1 MSTPPNRK
9 GKSVE
14 QIYQKKTQREHIL
27 LRPDTYV
34 GSVEAQQENCWVYD
48 AKSSRMR
55 YKPLTYV
62 PGLYKIFDEILVNSA
77 DNYVRSAGTKEPMD
91 ALKVE
96 FDADAGWIKVW
107 NNGNSIPVQ
116 IHKEHK
122 MYVPEM
128 VFGHLLTSDN
138 YDDTEAKITGGRN
151 GYGAKLTN
159 IFSTKFIIETG
170 DKKNKKKYKQV
181 FTKNMDKREDPKV
194 TDYSGSGYTQIQFWP
209 DLAKFGMQK
218 LDKDIIDLITKRTY
232 DIAGTSGKSL
242 KVYLN
247 GEKLPVQTF
256 AEYSMLFMEGE
267 TQKVH
272 EKSHERWEILCALS
286 TEGFQQVSFVNSIN
300 TLKGGTHVDHVAG
313 QIVEQIMEKANK
325 KNKGGMQIKSHHVK
339 QHLSIFVNCQIENP
353 AFSSQ
358 TKETLTTKVSKFGS
372 KCEISDN
379 FISKML
385 KIGVVEAVLS
395 FAKLKEQMD
404 LQKNLSG
411 AKAAKSQRVNI
422 PKLEDANFAGTKR
435 SEEAT
440 LILTEG
446 DSAKSLAV
454 AGLSVIGR
462 DKYGVFPL
470 RGKMINVREANMK
483 QAMDNAELSNLIQ
496 ILGIDMKRKYTSAQG
511 LRYGSVMCMT
521 DQDLDGSHIK
531 GLIMNM
537 FHHWWPDLCKV
548 QGFLKEFAT
557 PIVKVTKAQQVH
569 TFFTLRE
576 YEQWKEKTADSK
588 SWKTKYYKGL
598 GTSTTAEA
606 KEYFKDLN
614 KHQLDYAWQGDADGE
629 AIDLAFNKKRADDRK
644 VWINTYTEGD
654 IIDHTKS
661 KVFYGD
667 FINKE
672 LVQFSKYDVVRSLPS
687 VVDGFKPTQ
696 RKILFCAFKR
706 NLKSDCKVAQF
717 VGYVSEHSAY
727 HHGEASLET
736 AIVNMAQ
743 DYVGSNNINLLVPS
757 GQFGTRLMGGKDS
770 ASSRYI
776 YTRLS
781 HVTRAIFHP
790 DDDKILKYLDDDGQ
804 KIEPQWYVPVIP
816 MVLVNG
822 AEGIGTGYSTYVL
835 NYNPHDIIANL
846 KRSLHGEE
854 MVEMHPWYRGYKGEI
869 KQNDKGG
876 YDVTGTAT
884 KIDDTTVEITELAI
898 RKWTQTYKEWL
909 QELFQEEQDKL
920 EEKKKHPFCIDG
932 MKEYHTE
939 NTVHFVITLKK
950 EAMETAEKLGLANAF
965 KLGTTLSVNNMMLFD
980 KNGKVQKF
988 NTALEI
994 IEDFILLRIEQ
1005 YKMRKQYMLARL
1017 GQERDILSAKAKFI
1031 TMVVSGKLKINNRKK
1046 KELIDEMK
1054 GTHGFK
1060 TLEQIKTANKFKGV
1074 TEEEEEMEEKA
1085 KDGESSGSKTGFEYL
1100 LGMNLW
1106 SLTEE
1111 KVNELKKQRDD
1122 KEAELVALQKKSE
1135 SAIWAEDIYQ
1145 VELALQLMEK
1155 SDEEALDKAK
1165 TLADKTRKAA
1175 GLPGEKKPRAKAA
1188 SKPKEQPAPPPPPPE
1203 KPKLSDPALK
1213 LGAGL
1218 LKNEGGTD
1226 GLLARLLQRQ
1236 TVRQERQTAEEE
1248 RNSTLAAA
1256 LKSGTMLPEPKKA
1269 KNTIEC
1275 SNCLAELDEEAKFCH
1290 KCGQV
1295 VAIRLSVGGAPP
1307 TPSSTSAVGA
1317 TPKSKA
1323 TTAKKRAGDDTAT
1336 PSGKKAKSPGS

>member
-1 MSTPPNRK
+1 MSTPPGRK

-34 GSVEAQQENCWVYD
+34 GSVEAQQENCWIHD
-48 AKSSRMR
+48 KQKDKML
-55 YKPLTYV
+55 YKPLTFV
-62 PGLYKIFDEILVNSA
+62 PGLYKIFDEILVNAA
-77 DNYVRSAGTKEPMD
+77 DNFVRSASTKEKMD
-91 ALKVE
+91 TLKVE
-96 FDADAGWIKVW
+96 YDGDGGWIKVW
-107 NNGNSIPVQ
+107 NNGASIPVQ
-116 IHKEHK
+116 MHKEHK

-170 DKKNKKKYKQV
+170 DQKNKKKFKQV
-181 FTKNMDKREDPKV
+181 FSKNMDKREDPKI
-194 TDYSGSGYTQIQFWP
+194 TDYSGPGYTCIQFWP
-209 DLAKFGMQK
+209 DLKKFGMEK
-218 LDKDIIDLITKRTY
+218 LDKDILNMITKRTY
-232 DIAGTSGKSL
+232 DIAGTSGKAL

-256 AEYSMLFMEGE
+256 QEYSLLFLEPDA
-267 TQKVH
+267 QKVH
-272 EKSHERWEILCALS
+272 EKCHERWEIVCALS

-300 TLKGGTHVDHVAG
+300 TLKGGTHVDHVTS

-339 QHLSIFVNCQIENP
+339 QHLSIFVNCLIENP

-358 TKETLTTKVSKFGS
+358 TKETLTTKVAKFGS

-395 FAKLKEQMD
+395 FAKLKEQLD

-411 AKAAKSQRVNI
+411 AKAAKSARVNI

-454 AGLSVIGR
+454 AGLSVLGR

-470 RGKMINVREANMK
+470 RGKLINVREANTK

-496 ILGIDMKRKYTSAQG
+496 ILGIDMKKKYTSAQG

-531 GLIMNM
+531 GLLMNM

-548 QGFLKEFAT
+548 PGFLKEFAT
-557 PIVKVTKAQQVH
+557 PIVKVTKAGQMH

-588 SWKTKYYKGL
+588 SWKVKYYKGL

-606 KEYFKDLN
+606 KEYFKDIN
-614 KHQLDYAWQGDADGE
+614 KHQLDFAWQGDADGE

-644 VWINTYTEGD
+644 VWINSYTEGD

-661 KVFYGD
+661 KVGYGD

-696 RKILFCAFKR
+696 RKILFCCFKR

-736 AIVNMAQ
+736 AIVNLAQ

-781 HVTRAIFHP
+781 HVTRTIFHP
-790 DDDKILKYLDDDGQ
+790 DDDKVLKYQDDDGQ
-804 KIEPQWYVPVIP
+804 KIEPLWYVPVIP

-835 NYNPHDIIANL
+835 NYNPRDIIANL
-846 KRSLHGEE
+846 RRQLAGQD

-876 YDVTGTAT
+876 YDVFGTAE
-884 KIDDTTVEITELAI
+884 KIDDKTIEITELAI

-920 EEKKKHPFCIDG
+920 DEKKKHPFCIEG

-939 NTVHFVITLKK
+939 NTVHFIITMT
-950 EAMETAEKLGLANAF
+950 EAHMETAEKMGFQNAF
-965 KLGTTLSVNNMMLFD
+965 RLQSSLSINNMMLFE

-988 NTALEI
+988 NTVLEI
-994 IEDFILLRIEQ
+994 MEEFIILRLEY
-1005 YKMRKQYMLARL
+1005 YKIRKQFMLARL
-1017 GQERDILSAKAKFI
+1017 AQERDILSAKAKFI
-1031 TMVVSGKLKINNRKK
+1031 TMVVGGKLKINNRKK
-1046 KELIDEMK
+1046 AELIAEMK
-1054 GTHGFK
+1054 TTHGFK

-1074 TEEEEEMEEKA
+1074 TDEEEELEEKG
-1085 KDGESSGSKTGFEYL
+1085 KDGEQGGNKTGFEYL

-1106 SLTEE
+1106 SLTQE
-1111 KVNELKKQRDD
+1111 KVDELKKSRDE
-1122 KEAELVALQKKSE
+1122 KEAELQALQKKKE
-1135 SAIWAEDIYQ
+1135 ADIWAEDITA
-1145 VELALQLMEK
+1145 VELALGQMEK
-1155 SDEEALDKAK
+1155 TDEEALDKAK
-1165 TLADKTRKAA
+1165 TLADKSRKAA
-1175 GLPGEKKPRAKAA
+1175 GDPKAKPKKAA
-1188 SKPKEQPAPPPPPPE
+1188 PKPKAAPAPPPPPPE

-1218 LKNEGGTD
+1218 LKPDGGTD
-1226 GLLARLLQRQ
+1226 GLLARLLKRQ
-1236 TVRQERQTAEEE
+1236 TERQERQTTEEA
-1248 RNSTLAAA
+1248 S
-1256 LKSGTMLPEPKKA
+1256 LKSGIALPETKKA

-1275 SNCLAELDEEAKFCH
+1275 SNCLAQIDENAKFCGQ
-1290 KCGQV
+1290 CGQV
-1295 VAIRLSVGGAPP
+1295 VAVRLSTAHTPA
-1307 TPSSTSAVGA
+1307 PSSTSGTPAPSPKGKAGGKKRPGDESA
-1317 TPKSKA
+1317 TPA
-1323 TTAKKRAGDDTAT
+1323 AKKRG
-1336 PSGKKAKSPGS
+1336 SPGS

>member
-1 MSTPPNRK
+1 MSTPPGRK

-48 AKSSRMR
+48 KKKEKMVF
-55 YKPLTYV
+55 KPLTYV
-62 PGLYKIFDEILVNSA
+62 PGLYKIFDEILVNAA
-77 DNYVRSAGTKEPMD
+77 DNYVRSASTKEKMD
-91 ALKVE
+91 TLKVE
-96 FDADAGWIKVW
+96 YDADAGWIKVW

-116 IHKEHK
+116 MHKEHK

-170 DKKNKKKYKQV
+170 DMKNKKKFKQV
-181 FTKNMDKREDPKV
+181 YSKNMDKREDPKI
-194 TDYSGSGYTQIQFWP
+194 TDYNSGGGYTCIQFWP
-209 DLAKFGMQK
+209 DFQKFGMAK
-218 LDKDIIDLITKRTY
+218 LDQDIVDLITKRTY
-232 DIAGTSGKSL
+232 DIAGTSEKAL

-256 AEYSMLFMEGE
+256 QEYSLLFMDPDA
-267 TQKVH
+267 QKVQ
-272 EKSHERWEILCALS
+272 EKCGERWEIVCGLS

-300 TLKGGTHVDHVAG
+300 TLKGGTHVDHVTS

-339 QHLSIFVNCQIENP
+339 QHLSVFVNSQIENP

-358 TKETLTTKVSKFGS
+358 TKEVLTTKVAKFGS

-379 FISKML
+379 FIAKML

-470 RGKMINVREANMK
+470 RGKMINVREANMQ
-483 QAMDNAELSNLIQ
+483 QAMANAELSNLVQ

-531 GLIMNM
+531 GLLMNM
-537 FHHWWPDLCKV
+537 FHYWWPDLCKV
-548 QGFLKEFAT
+548 PGFLKEFAT
-557 PIVKVTKAQQVH
+557 PIVKVSKGQQAH

-576 YEQWKEKTADSK
+576 YDQWKEKTSDSK
-588 SWKTKYYKGL
+588 SWKVKYYKGL

-606 KEYFKDLN
+606 KEYFKDMN
-614 KHQLDYAWQGDADGE
+614 KHQMDFAWQGDADGE

-644 VWINTYTEGD
+644 VWINSYIEGD
-654 IIDHTKS
+654 IVDHSKS
-661 KVFYGD
+661 KVGYGD

-672 LVQFSKYDVVRSLPS
+672 LVQFSRYDVVRSLPS

-696 RKILFCAFKR
+696 RKILFCSFKR

-757 GQFGTRLMGGKDS
+757 GQFGTRLMGGKDN

-781 HVTRAIFHP
+781 HVTRTIFHP
-790 DDDKILKYLDDDGQ
+790 DDDKVMKYLDDDGQ

-835 NYNPHDIIANL
+835 NYNPRDVIANL
-846 KRSLHGEE
+846 RRQLAGEE

-869 KQNDKGG
+869 KKRDGGG
-876 YDVTGTAT
+876 YEVFGIAEKVDN
-884 KIDDTTVEITELAI
+884 KTVEITELAI

-909 QELFQEEQDKL
+909 QELFQDEQDKL
-920 EEKKKHPFCIDG
+920 DEKKKHPFCIEA

-939 NTVHFVITLKK
+939 NTVHFVITLS
-950 EAMETAEKLGLANAF
+950 EDHMRTAEKLGLQNAF
-965 KLGTTLSVNNMMLFD
+965 KLTTGLSVNNMMLFD
-980 KNGKVQKF
+980 KNGKVQKY

-994 IEDFILLRIEQ
+994 MEDFTILRLDY
-1005 YKMRKQYMLARL
+1005 YKIRKQFMLAKL

-1031 TMVVSGKLKINNRKK
+1031 TMVVGGKLKINNRKK
-1046 KELIDEMK
+1046 AELISEMK
-1054 GTHGFK
+1054 NTHGFK

-1074 TEEEEEMEEKA
+1074 TDEEEEMEEKS
-1085 KDGESSGSKTGFEYL
+1085 KDGEQSGGKTGYEYL
-1100 LGMNLW
+1100 LGMALW
-1106 SLTEE
+1106 SLTQE
-1111 KVNELKKQRDD
+1111 KVDELKKMRDD
-1122 KEAELVALQKKSE
+1122 KEAELQALAKKTE
-1135 SAIWAEDIYQ
+1135 AQIWSRDIDA
-1145 VELALQLMEK
+1145 VELALGQMER
-1155 SDEEALDKAK
+1155 DDTEALEKAT
-1165 TLADKTRKAA
+1165 TLADKSRKASGA
-1175 GLPGEKKPRAKAA
+1175 PGEKKPRKAA
-1188 SKPKEQPAPPPPPPE
+1188 AKPKEAPAPPPPPPE
-1203 KPKLSDPALK
+1203 KPKLSDPAKK

-1218 LKNEGGTD
+1218 LKDEGATE
-1226 GLLARLLQRQ
+1226 GLLARLLKRQ
-1236 TVRQERQTAEEE
+1236 TERQDRQTTEE
-1248 RNSTLAAA
+1248 AA
-1256 LKSGTMLPEPKKA
+1256 LKAGITLPEPKKA

-1275 SNCLAELDEEAKFCH
+1275 SNCLAELDENARFCGQ
-1290 KCGQV
+1290 CGQV
-1295 VAIRLSVGGAPP
+1295 VAMRLSTAATPA
-1307 TPSSTSAVGA
+1307 PSSTSGTPAP

-1323 TTAKKRAGDDTAT
+1323 AGKKRPADEGATPSAKKRG
-1336 PSGKKAKSPGS
+1336 SPAS

>member
-1 MSTPPNRK
+1 MSTPPHRK

-34 GSVEAQQENCWVYD
+34 GSVEAQQESCWIFD
-48 AKSSRMR
+48 EKSERMR
-55 YKPLTYV
+55 FKPLSYV
-62 PGLYKIFDEILVNSA
+62 PGLYKIFDEILVNAA
-77 DNYVRSAGTKEPMD
+77 DNYVRSATTKEKMD
-91 ALKVE
+91 TLKVD
-96 FDADAGWIKVW
+96 FDSDQGWIKVW

-116 IHKEHK
+116 MHKEHK

-159 IFSTKFIIETG
+159 IFSTKFIVETG
-170 DKKNKKKYKQV
+170 DAKAKKKFKMIW
-181 FTKNMDKREDPKV
+181 TKNMDKKEEAKIS
-194 TDYSGSGYTQIQFWP
+194 DYSGPGYTMIQFWP
-209 DLAKFGMQK
+209 DFKKFGMEK
-218 LDKDIIDLITKRTY
+218 LDKDIVDLITKRTY
-232 DIAGTSGKSL
+232 DIAGVSGKNL
-242 KVYLN
+242 KVSLN
-247 GEKLPVQTF
+247 GTKLPVQTF
-256 AEYSMLFMEGE
+256 TDYSQLFLEE
-267 TQKVH
+267 EAQRVQ
-272 EKSHERWEILCALS
+272 EKTNDRWEIVCALS
-286 TEGFQQVSFVNSIN
+286 TDGFQQVSFVNSIN
-300 TLKGGTHVDHVAG
+300 TLKGGTHVDHVVS
-313 QIVEQIMEKANK
+313 QIVDAVVDKANK
-325 KNKGGMQIKSHHVK
+325 KNKGGMQIKGHMVK
-339 QHLSIFVNCQIENP
+339 QNLSIFVNCTIENP

-358 TKETLTTKVSKFGS
+358 TKDCLTTKVAKFGS
-372 KCEISDN
+372 KCEITDN
-379 FISKML
+379 FITKVL
-385 KIGVVEAVLS
+385 KIGIVESVLS

-404 LQKNLSG
+404 LQKTMSG
-411 AKAAKSQRVNI
+411 AKTAKSARVNV

-470 RGKMINVREANMK
+470 RGKLINVREANTK
-483 QAMDNAELSNLIQ
+483 QAMDNAELANLIT

-531 GLIMNM
+531 GLLMNM

-548 QGFLKEFAT
+548 PGFLKEFAT
-557 PIVKVTKAQQVH
+557 PIVKVSKAQQTQ

-576 YEQWKEKTADSK
+576 YENWKEKTADSK
-588 SWKTKYYKGL
+588 SWKVKYYKGL

-614 KHQLDYAWQGDADGE
+614 KHQLDFAWQGDADGE

-644 VWINTYTEGD
+644 VWINSYTEGD

-661 KVFYGD
+661 KIGYGD

-672 LVQFSKYDVVRSLPS
+672 LVQFSRYDVVRSLPS
-687 VVDGFKPTQ
+687 FVDGFKPTQ

-776 YTRLS
+776 FTRLS
-781 HVTRAIFHP
+781 HVTRTIFHP
-790 DDDKILKYLDDDGQ
+790 DDDKVLKYLDDDGQ
-804 KIEPQWYVPVIP
+804 KIEPNFYVPVIP

-846 KRSLHGEE
+846 RRSLNGQE

-869 KQNDKGG
+869 KPSDKGG
-876 YDVTGTAT
+876 YEVYGIAE
-884 KIDDTTVEITELAI
+884 KIDDTTVSITELAI

-909 QELFQEEQDKL
+909 QELYQDQQDQL
-920 EEKKKHPFCIDG
+920 DEKKKHPFCIES

-939 NTVHFVITLKK
+939 NTVHFHITLT
-950 EAMETAEKLGLANAF
+950 AAHMATAEKLGLQKAF
-965 KLGTTLSVNNMMLFD
+965 KLETALQISNMMLFD
-980 KNGKVQKF
+980 KDGKVQKF

-994 IEDFILLRIEQ
+994 MEDFVLTRFET
-1005 YKMRKQYMLARL
+1005 YKLRKQYMLARL
-1017 GQERDILSAKAKFI
+1017 GQERDILAAKAKFI
-1031 TMVVSGKLKINNRKK
+1031 LLIVGGKLKVNNRKK
-1046 KELIDEMK
+1046 AELIAEMK
-1054 GTHGFK
+1054 TTHGFK

-1074 TEEEEEMEEKA
+1074 TEEEEEAEEKA
-1085 KDGESSGSKTGFEYL
+1085 KDGEGGAGKTGYEYL

-1106 SLTEE
+1106 SLTQE
-1111 KVNELKKQRDD
+1111 KVDELKKMHAD
-1122 KEAELVALQKKSE
+1122 KEAELQKLQKKTEGQIWSE
-1135 SAIWAEDIYQ
+1135 DLTQ
-1145 VELALQLMEK
+1145 VELALSKMEEA
-1155 SDEEALDKAK
+1155 DEEALEKA
-1165 TLADKTRKAA
+1165 TALADKSRKASGA
-1175 GLPGEKKPRAKAA
+1175 PKEKKPRLAKAKAA
-1188 SKPKEQPAPPPPPPE
+1188 PPPPPPPPPE
-1203 KPKLSDPALK
+1203 KPKLNEKAAA

-1218 LKNEGGTD
+1218 LKGDGGTD

-1236 TVRQERQTAEEE
+1236 TARQERQQTEE
-1248 RNSTLAAA
+1248 AA
-1256 LKSGTMLPEPKKA
+1256 LKSGTVLPETKKA
-1269 KNTIEC
+1269 KDTIEC
-1275 SNCLAELDEEAKFCH
+1275 SNCLAEISKDAKFCGQ
-1290 KCGQV
+1290 CGQV
-1295 VAIRLSVGGAPP
+1295 VAIRLSVGGAPSPMPSNTSTPAP
-1307 TPSSTSAVGA
+1307 TP
-1317 TPKSKA
+1317 KA
-1323 TTAKKRAGDDTAT
+1323 GKKRAAESSPP
-1336 PSGKKAKSPGS
+1336 PSAKKAKSPSS